1 MKETNVI
8 KTKNNY
14 TPNIDITSQAELD
27 MIPLDYDG
35 TIHILANHEGYP
47 IYVNNSYKNAKIIV
61 SNHAYVVFPEISY
74 IDGLSTVIAE
84 NSSLIRILRKLCII
98 AKDDS
103 TVFSVNGGSII
114 VLLNNSIASVN
125 GDETVIDERVSLNKI
140 DIDQEHIWYTKESTG
155 KPLEPWYTKESTG
168 KPPLEPDV
176 LVVSSTND
184 IWLCIKLNIYNKRE
198 VERIN
203 YERYFNGHPKNK
215 EIWQCTI

>member
-1 MKETNVI
+1 MKETNII

-35 TIHILANHEGYP
+35 TIHILSTHRRCP

-61 SNHAYVVFPEISY
+61 SNHANVVFPEIPY

-84 NSSLIRILRKLCII
+84 NSSLIRVLRKLCII
-98 AKDDS
+98 AKDD
-103 TVFSVNGGSII
+103 SII

-125 GDETVIDERVSLNKI
+125 GDETVIDERVSLNRI
-140 DIDQEHIWYTKESTG
+140 DVDQEHAWYTKESTG
-155 KPLEPWYTKESTG
+155 KPPLEPWYNKESTG

-176 LVVSSTND
+176 LVVCTND
-184 IWLCIKLNIYNKRE
+184 I
-198 VERIN
+198 
-203 YERYFNGHPKNK
+203 
-215 EIWQCTI
+215 